1 MASSSSSS
9 HPHGSLTNPEVKY
22 DVFLS
27 FRGED
32 TRENF
37 TSHLYSALSRE
48 SIETFIDNDLRRGDE
63 ISQSLLDAIEA
74 SSISIIV
81 FSERYASSRWCLD
94 ELLKILECKKEYAQ
108 IVIPACYRVDPS
120 HVRKQTGNFGDSFL
134 KLGERF
140 PDKMQSWRN
149 ALTEAADLSG
159 FDSRVYR
166 TESALIEEIVNA
178 ILKRVDDT
186 FQSENEDL
194 VGVRLPMK
202 EIESLLRT
210 GSTNVYKLGIW
221 GIGGIGKTTIAGAIF
236 SKISR
241 HFAGS
246 FFARNVR
253 EAEETGRLGDLRQQ
267 LLSALL
273 NDGNVMNF
281 PNIDL
286 NFQSKKLTRKQMKEL
301 VHDDALRLFS
311 RHAFGGDHPHESHTE
326 LACKIIKYARGVPLA
341 REVLGRYLYGKRRE
355 VWENAISKWET
366 APPKGIQDAL
376 KISYD
381 GLDDKE
387 QNVFL
392 DIACFFIDDDRDT
405 VTKFLDDCEFFATSG
420 IEVLVDKHLI
430 TISVRNKIKM
440 HDLLRAMGREIV
452 RQESTNDPGK
462 RSRLWHHKE
471 GTEAIEGISLDMSKV
486 KDINLHP
493 NVFAKMPNLRILKF
507 YSSMDEE
514 NKCKVSHFQGSEFT
528 EVRYLHWH
536 GYPLKSLP
544 SNIHPEKLVLLEMP
558 YSNIEQLFDI
568 VQNHG
573 KLYQIITA
581 AFNFFSKTPT
591 PLSTQHLNKLAIL
604 NLSGCGNLQSLPDR
618 IHLELLKELNL
629 SGCSKLKRLPEI
641 SSGNIETMHL
651 DGTALEELPSSI
663 ECLSKLSRLDLAD
676 CKSLKSLPS
685 GLCKLKSL
693 DVLNID
699 GCSNLQRLPEELGY
713 LEALDSLHAV
723 GTAIRE
729 LPPSIVRLKSVR
741 AIYFGRNRGLSLPI
755 TFSVDGLQNLRDLN
769 LNDCGITELPES
781 LGLLSLVTELHLE
794 GNNFERIPE
803 SIIQLSNLEWLFI
816 RYCERLQSLPKLP
829 CNLIW
834 LDAHHCTALESLP
847 GLFPSSN
854 ESYLRTLY
862 LSDNFKLDPNDL
874 GGIVKGA
881 LQKIQLL
888 ATARLKEAREKISYP
903 WLKGRGFLPW
913 NEIPKWFSFQSVGSC
928 VTLEMPPGFNDF
940 RKYNCIPVAV
950 RFYFQE
956 GYPQE
961 EPNNNQQTM
970 MRNPAINNTN
980 QHTQI
985 NFSFTNPIKL
995 DRSNY
1000 LLWRSQVLASIRG
1013 NRLEDFITGIKSA
1026 PEESIL
1032 LAGVDGST
1040 QRIENPEYQIWRSQ
1054 DQILLS
1060 WLLSTLSEGIL
1071 SLVINC
1077 ESSFS
1082 VWKAL
1087 EKKFGVQSEARVLQ
1101 LIYELNTLKN
1111 ESLSIEDYCVKM
1123 KAIADKLASAGSSI
1137 TEKDLMLTI
1146 LNGLGLGSG
1155 YRDIATFITGSRMEF
1170 DNAYALL
1177 LTHETRLEQDQDD
1190 KSMFNANYAY
1200 TNAFHPKAYYAQ
1212 PRGNF
1217 KRGAPKNSPSVIKN
1231 GSQRAFNSN
1240 PGDSVCQICFKPGH
1254 TAEICWH
1261 RFVEDYVPMPRGFG
1275 KGKAPRAAYLSNFDD
1290 FVPNP
1295 NFEDYKNF
1303 NYMSSAYNP
1312 MTSSSYYSSFDA
1324 CTPGAAFMAN
1334 FEGVVDDG
1342 WYLDSGATHHLTN
1355 NMENLQISEEFKGTD
1370 QLIIGNG
1377 QVSNFS
1383 QQQIYHLSILSLTD
1397 NSLEDLK
1404 LASSESNEQVPSVSA
1419 HTNNL
1424 HQQEHSQTTISEHSS
1439 STIPL
1444 SPTPQQT
1451 ESQPQNEPRL
1461 SNSQHINHTQT
1472 RNLHSQPSHSMVTI
1486 SKSGIFKLKVYITTL
1501 TNKEPSTVQEALSD
1515 QNWHQAMRD
1524 EYKALLRNETRSL
1537 VPFSEAY
1544 KVVDSK
1550 WVFKI
1555 KQNIDGNVAKY
1566 KARLVAK
1573 GFQQTEGVD
1582 YFETFS
1588 PVVKA
1593 CTVRIIFS
1601 LAVMN
1606 KWKIRQVDVNN
1617 AFLNKELTEDVYMRQ
1632 PEGFINEKKYSFV
1645 CKLKKALYG
1654 LKQAPRAWYDKLKNY
1669 LIRPDS
1675 GELKKFILE
1684 FSTTFA
1690 LKNLG
1695 ILSYFLGIEVSYADG
1710 CIYLS
1715 QRKYINDLLSKADML
1730 NCKGC
1735 DRYLKETMDYGLKFS
1750 AGGKMEITGFTD
1762 ADWACDIDDRKSI
1775 GAYCIYFGNNLVSW
1789 SSKKQSVVT
1798 RSSAESEYKALASAS
1813 AEIAWIQSLF
1823 SELNIRCISA
1833 PVIWCDNMSATKLA
1847 KNPVYHSR
1855 TKHIELNMH
1864 FVRDKVLA
1872 EELEI
1877 HFIRSE
1883 EQIAD
1888 VLTKPLT
1895 FIHFNYFIDK
1905 LNVQPCPLSLRGAV
1919 KEAHNVYK
1927 QSAQV
1932 STWENLLS

>member
-9 HPHGSLTNPEVKY
+9 SHPYASLTNPEIKY

-27 FRGED
+27 FGGED
-32 TRENF
+32 TRESF

-48 SIETFIDNDLRRGDE
+48 TIETFIDDDLRRGDE

-74 SSISIIV
+74 SSISIII
-81 FSERYASSRWCLD
+81 FSESYASSRWCLD

-108 IVIPACYRVDPS
+108 IVIPVFYRVDPS

-134 KLGERF
+134 KLEERF

-159 FDSRVYR
+159 FDSLVVSP
-166 TESALIEEIVNA
+166 ESALIEEIVNA
-178 ILKRVDDT
+178 ILKRLDDT
-186 FQSENEDL
+186 FHSENEDL

-236 SKISR
+236 NKISR

-246 FFARNVR
+246 YFARNVR

-267 LLSALL
+267 LLSTLL
-273 NDGNVMNF
+273 NDGNVKNF
-281 PNIDL
+281 LNTDL
-286 NFQSKKLTRKQMKEL
+286 NFQSRRLTRKKVLIVFDDVDHPRQIKILVGRLDLFASGSRIIITTRDRQVLANCGVDEVYQMEEL

-326 LACKIIKYARGVPLA
+326 LACKTIKYARGVPLA
-341 REVLGRYLYGKRRE
+341 LEVLGRYLYGKRRE

-471 GTEAIEGISLDMSKV
+471 VYKILSENRGTEAIEGISLDMSKV

-641 SSGNIETMHL
+641 SS
-651 DGTALEELPSSI
+651 
-663 ECLSKLSRLDLAD
+663 D

-928 VTLEMPPGFNDF
+928 VTLEMPPGFFNNERLF
-940 RKYNCIPVAV
+940 GLACSVIL
-950 RFYFQE
+950 RFS
-956 GYPQE
+956 GK
-961 EPNNNQQTM
+961 
-970 MRNPAINNTN
+970 
-980 QHTQI
+980 
-985 NFSFTNPIKL
+985 FSFFCISK
-995 DRSNY
+995 
-1000 LLWRSQVLASIRG
+1000 
-1013 NRLEDFITGIKSA
+1013 
-1026 PEESIL
+1026 
-1032 LAGVDGST
+1032 
-1040 QRIENPEYQIWRSQ
+1040 
-1054 DQILLS
+1054 
-1060 WLLSTLSEGIL
+1060 
-1071 SLVINC
+1071 
-1077 ESSFS
+1077 
-1082 VWKAL
+1082 
-1087 EKKFGVQSEARVLQ
+1087 KKFNMYCEYIVRPKDNHQHCSTSRRTLLGVV
-1101 LIYELNTLKN
+1101 
-1111 ESLSIEDYCVKM
+1111 DCVVY
-1123 KAIADKLASAGSSI
+1123 DHLFFGYYFFDN
-1137 TEKDLMLTI
+1137 KDLMIFGNTI
-1146 LNGLGLGSG
+1146 AFLWQSGS
-1155 YRDIATFITGSRMEF
+1155 
-1170 DNAYALL
+1170 
-1177 LTHETRLEQDQDD
+1177 
-1190 KSMFNANYAY
+1190 
-1200 TNAFHPKAYYAQ
+1200 
-1212 PRGNF
+1212 
-1217 KRGAPKNSPSVIKN
+1217 
-1231 GSQRAFNSN
+1231 
-1240 PGDSVCQICFKPGH
+1240 
-1254 TAEICWH
+1254 
-1261 RFVEDYVPMPRGFG
+1261 
-1275 KGKAPRAAYLSNFDD
+1275 
-1290 FVPNP
+1290 
-1295 NFEDYKNF
+1295 
-1303 NYMSSAYNP
+1303 
-1312 MTSSSYYSSFDA
+1312 
-1324 CTPGAAFMAN
+1324 
-1334 FEGVVDDG
+1334 
-1342 WYLDSGATHHLTN
+1342 
-1355 NMENLQISEEFKGTD
+1355 
-1370 QLIIGNG
+1370 
-1377 QVSNFS
+1377 
-1383 QQQIYHLSILSLTD
+1383 
-1397 NSLEDLK
+1397 
-1404 LASSESNEQVPSVSA
+1404 
-1419 HTNNL
+1419 
-1424 HQQEHSQTTISEHSS
+1424 
-1439 STIPL
+1439 
-1444 SPTPQQT
+1444 
-1451 ESQPQNEPRL
+1451 
-1461 SNSQHINHTQT
+1461 
-1472 RNLHSQPSHSMVTI
+1472 
-1486 SKSGIFKLKVYITTL
+1486 IFKKAILK
-1501 TNKEPSTVQEALSD
+1501 K
-1515 QNWHQAMRD
+1515 
-1524 EYKALLRNETRSL
+1524 
-1537 VPFSEAY
+1537 
-1544 KVVDSK
+1544 
-1550 WVFKI
+1550 
-1555 KQNIDGNVAKY
+1555 
-1566 KARLVAK
+1566 
-1573 GFQQTEGVD
+1573 
-1582 YFETFS
+1582 
-1588 PVVKA
+1588 
-1593 CTVRIIFS
+1593 
-1601 LAVMN
+1601 VMN
-1606 KWKIRQVDVNN
+1606 FW
-1617 AFLNKELTEDVYMRQ
+1617 
-1632 PEGFINEKKYSFV
+1632 
-1645 CKLKKALYG
+1645 
-1654 LKQAPRAWYDKLKNY
+1654 
-1669 LIRPDS
+1669 
-1675 GELKKFILE
+1675 
-1684 FSTTFA
+1684 
-1690 LKNLG
+1690 
-1695 ILSYFLGIEVSYADG
+1695 
-1710 CIYLS
+1710 
-1715 QRKYINDLLSKADML
+1715 
-1730 NCKGC
+1730 
-1735 DRYLKETMDYGLKFS
+1735 
-1750 AGGKMEITGFTD
+1750 
-1762 ADWACDIDDRKSI
+1762 
-1775 GAYCIYFGNNLVSW
+1775 
-1789 SSKKQSVVT
+1789 
-1798 RSSAESEYKALASAS
+1798 
-1813 AEIAWIQSLF
+1813 IAQ
-1823 SELNIRCISA
+1823 
-1833 PVIWCDNMSATKLA
+1833 
-1847 KNPVYHSR
+1847 
-1855 TKHIELNMH
+1855 
-1864 FVRDKVLA
+1864 
-1872 EELEI
+1872 
-1877 HFIRSE
+1877 
-1883 EQIAD
+1883 
-1888 VLTKPLT
+1888 
-1895 FIHFNYFIDK
+1895 
-1905 LNVQPCPLSLRGAV
+1905 
-1919 KEAHNVYK
+1919 
-1927 QSAQV
+1927 
-1932 STWENLLS
+1932 

>member
-286 NFQSKKLTRKQMKEL
+286 NFQSKKLTRKQVLIVFDDVNHPRQIKDLVGRLDLFASGSRIIITTRDRQQMKEL

-471 GTEAIEGISLDMSKV
+471 VYKILSENRGTEAIEGISLDMSKV

-928 VTLEMPPGFNDF
+928 VTLEMPPGFFNNERLFGLACSVILRFSGKFSFFCISKKKFNMYCEYIVRPKDNHQHCSTSRRTLLGVVDF
-940 RKYNCIPVAV
+940 

-961 EPNNNQQTM
+961 GNE
-970 MRNPAINNTN
+970 
-980 QHTQI
+980 
-985 NFSFTNPIKL
+985 FL
-995 DRSNY
+995 DCP
-1000 LLWRSQVLASIRG
+1000 VKKC
-1013 NRLEDFITGIKSA
+1013 GICLFHA
-1026 PEESIL
+1026 PDSRE
-1032 LAGVDGST
+1032 
-1040 QRIENPEYQIWRSQ
+1040 
-1054 DQILLS
+1054 
-1060 WLLSTLSEGIL
+1060 
-1071 SLVINC
+1071 
-1077 ESSFS
+1077 SFS
-1082 VWKAL
+1082 CD
-1087 EKKFGVQSEARVLQ
+1087 R
-1101 LIYELNTLKN
+1101 
-1111 ESLSIEDYCVKM
+1111 
-1123 KAIADKLASAGSSI
+1123 
-1137 TEKDLMLTI
+1137 
-1146 LNGLGLGSG
+1146 
-1155 YRDIATFITGSRMEF
+1155 
-1170 DNAYALL
+1170 L
-1177 LTHETRLEQDQDD
+1177 LT
-1190 KSMFNANYAY
+1190 
-1200 TNAFHPKAYYAQ
+1200 P
-1212 PRGNF
+1212 
-1217 KRGAPKNSPSVIKN
+1217 
-1231 GSQRAFNSN
+1231 
-1240 PGDSVCQICFKPGH
+1240 
-1254 TAEICWH
+1254 
-1261 RFVEDYVPMPRGFG
+1261 
-1275 KGKAPRAAYLSNFDD
+1275 
-1290 FVPNP
+1290 
-1295 NFEDYKNF
+1295 
-1303 NYMSSAYNP
+1303 
-1312 MTSSSYYSSFDA
+1312 
-1324 CTPGAAFMAN
+1324 
-1334 FEGVVDDG
+1334 
-1342 WYLDSGATHHLTN
+1342 
-1355 NMENLQISEEFKGTD
+1355 
-1370 QLIIGNG
+1370 
-1377 QVSNFS
+1377 
-1383 QQQIYHLSILSLTD
+1383 
-1397 NSLEDLK
+1397 
-1404 LASSESNEQVPSVSA
+1404 
-1419 HTNNL
+1419 
-1424 HQQEHSQTTISEHSS
+1424 
-1439 STIPL
+1439 
-1444 SPTPQQT
+1444 
-1451 ESQPQNEPRL
+1451 
-1461 SNSQHINHTQT
+1461 
-1472 RNLHSQPSHSMVTI
+1472 
-1486 SKSGIFKLKVYITTL
+1486 
-1501 TNKEPSTVQEALSD
+1501 
-1515 QNWHQAMRD
+1515 
-1524 EYKALLRNETRSL
+1524 
-1537 VPFSEAY
+1537 
-1544 KVVDSK
+1544 
-1550 WVFKI
+1550 
-1555 KQNIDGNVAKY
+1555 ID
-1566 KARLVAK
+1566 
-1573 GFQQTEGVD
+1573 
-1582 YFETFS
+1582 
-1588 PVVKA
+1588 
-1593 CTVRIIFS
+1593 
-1601 LAVMN
+1601 
-1606 KWKIRQVDVNN
+1606 
-1617 AFLNKELTEDVYMRQ
+1617 
-1632 PEGFINEKKYSFV
+1632 
-1645 CKLKKALYG
+1645 
-1654 LKQAPRAWYDKLKNY
+1654 
-1669 LIRPDS
+1669 
-1675 GELKKFILE
+1675 
-1684 FSTTFA
+1684 
-1690 LKNLG
+1690 
-1695 ILSYFLGIEVSYADG
+1695 
-1710 CIYLS
+1710 
-1715 QRKYINDLLSKADML
+1715 
-1730 NCKGC
+1730 
-1735 DRYLKETMDYGLKFS
+1735 
-1750 AGGKMEITGFTD
+1750 
-1762 ADWACDIDDRKSI
+1762 
-1775 GAYCIYFGNNLVSW
+1775 
-1789 SSKKQSVVT
+1789 
-1798 RSSAESEYKALASAS
+1798 
-1813 AEIAWIQSLF
+1813 
-1823 SELNIRCISA
+1823 
-1833 PVIWCDNMSATKLA
+1833 
-1847 KNPVYHSR
+1847 
-1855 TKHIELNMH
+1855 
-1864 FVRDKVLA
+1864 
-1872 EELEI
+1872 
-1877 HFIRSE
+1877 
-1883 EQIAD
+1883 
-1888 VLTKPLT
+1888 
-1895 FIHFNYFIDK
+1895 
-1905 LNVQPCPLSLRGAV
+1905 
-1919 KEAHNVYK
+1919 
-1927 QSAQV
+1927 
-1932 STWENLLS
+1932 

>member
-1 MASSSSSS
+1 MASSSSSSS
-9 HPHGSLTNPEVKY
+9 HPHGSLTNPEVQY

-48 SIETFIDNDLRRGDE
+48 SIETFIDDDLRRGDE
-63 ISQSLLDAIEA
+63 ISQSLVDAIEA

-108 IVIPACYRVDPS
+108 IVIPAFYRVDPS

-267 LLSALL
+267 LLSTLL
-273 NDGNVMNF
+273 NDGNVKNF

-286 NFQSKKLTRKQMKEL
+286 NFQSKKLTRKKVLIVFDDVNHPRQIKILVGRLDLLASGSRIIITTRDRQVLANCGVDEVYQMKEL

-311 RHAFGGDHPHESHTE
+311 RHAFEGDHPHESHTE

-341 REVLGRYLYGKRRE
+341 LEVLGRYLYGKRRE

-392 DIACFFIDDDRDT
+392 DIACFFIDEDRDT

-471 GTEAIEGISLDMSKV
+471 GTEAIEGILLDMSKV

-507 YSSMDEE
+507 YNSMDEE

-781 LGLLSLVTELHLE
+781 LGLLSLVTELHLD

-803 SIIQLSNLEWLFI
+803 SIIQLSNLERLFI

-829 CNLIW
+829 CNLVW

-854 ESYLRTLY
+854 ESYLRTLN
-862 LSDNFKLDPNDL
+862 LGDNFKLDPNDL

-903 WLKGRGFLPW
+903 SREGRGFLPW
-913 NEIPKWFSFQSVGSC
+913 NEIPKWFSFQSAGSC
-928 VTLEMPPGFNDF
+928 VTLEMPPDFFNDKSVIGLAFSVIVNFSREFSFFCTSKIEKRFYMYCEYIVRPKDYLPHCSTSRRMLLGVSDCVVSDHLFFGCYFFDDKEFNDF
-940 RKYNCIPVAV
+940 RKYNRVPVAV
-950 RFYFQE
+950 RFYVRYTNSFE
-956 GYPQE
+956 SLDW
-961 EPNNNQQTM
+961 
-970 MRNPAINNTN
+970 PA
-980 QHTQI
+980 
-985 NFSFTNPIKL
+985 KKCG
-995 DRSNY
+995 
-1000 LLWRSQVLASIRG
+1000 IR
-1013 NRLEDFITGIKSA
+1013 LFHA
-1026 PEESIL
+1026 P
-1032 LAGVDGST
+1032 DST
-1040 QRIENPEYQIWRSQ
+1040 E
-1054 DQILLS
+1054 
-1060 WLLSTLSEGIL
+1060 
-1071 SLVINC
+1071 
-1077 ESSFS
+1077 SFS
-1082 VWKAL
+1082 
-1087 EKKFGVQSEARVLQ
+1087 
-1101 LIYELNTLKN
+1101 
-1111 ESLSIEDYCVKM
+1111 C
-1123 KAIADKLASAGSSI
+1123 
-1137 TEKDLMLTI
+1137 
-1146 LNGLGLGSG
+1146 
-1155 YRDIATFITGSRMEF
+1155 
-1170 DNAYALL
+1170 
-1177 LTHETRLEQDQDD
+1177 
-1190 KSMFNANYAY
+1190 
-1200 TNAFHPKAYYAQ
+1200 
-1212 PRGNF
+1212 
-1217 KRGAPKNSPSVIKN
+1217 
-1231 GSQRAFNSN
+1231 
-1240 PGDSVCQICFKPGH
+1240 
-1254 TAEICWH
+1254 
-1261 RFVEDYVPMPRGFG
+1261 
-1275 KGKAPRAAYLSNFDD
+1275 
-1290 FVPNP
+1290 
-1295 NFEDYKNF
+1295 
-1303 NYMSSAYNP
+1303 
-1312 MTSSSYYSSFDA
+1312 
-1324 CTPGAAFMAN
+1324 
-1334 FEGVVDDG
+1334 
-1342 WYLDSGATHHLTN
+1342 
-1355 NMENLQISEEFKGTD
+1355 D
-1370 QLIIGNG
+1370 QL
-1377 QVSNFS
+1377 F
-1383 QQQIYHLSILSLTD
+1383 
-1397 NSLEDLK
+1397 
-1404 LASSESNEQVPSVSA
+1404 
-1419 HTNNL
+1419 
-1424 HQQEHSQTTISEHSS
+1424 
-1439 STIPL
+1439 
-1444 SPTPQQT
+1444 TP
-1451 ESQPQNEPRL
+1451 
-1461 SNSQHINHTQT
+1461 
-1472 RNLHSQPSHSMVTI
+1472 
-1486 SKSGIFKLKVYITTL
+1486 K
-1501 TNKEPSTVQEALSD
+1501 D
-1515 QNWHQAMRD
+1515 
-1524 EYKALLRNETRSL
+1524 
-1537 VPFSEAY
+1537 
-1544 KVVDSK
+1544 
-1550 WVFKI
+1550 
-1555 KQNIDGNVAKY
+1555 
-1566 KARLVAK
+1566 
-1573 GFQQTEGVD
+1573 
-1582 YFETFS
+1582 
-1588 PVVKA
+1588 
-1593 CTVRIIFS
+1593 
-1601 LAVMN
+1601 
-1606 KWKIRQVDVNN
+1606 
-1617 AFLNKELTEDVYMRQ
+1617 
-1632 PEGFINEKKYSFV
+1632 
-1645 CKLKKALYG
+1645 
-1654 LKQAPRAWYDKLKNY
+1654 
-1669 LIRPDS
+1669 
-1675 GELKKFILE
+1675 
-1684 FSTTFA
+1684 
-1690 LKNLG
+1690 
-1695 ILSYFLGIEVSYADG
+1695 
-1710 CIYLS
+1710 
-1715 QRKYINDLLSKADML
+1715 
-1730 NCKGC
+1730 
-1735 DRYLKETMDYGLKFS
+1735 
-1750 AGGKMEITGFTD
+1750 
-1762 ADWACDIDDRKSI
+1762 
-1775 GAYCIYFGNNLVSW
+1775 
-1789 SSKKQSVVT
+1789 
-1798 RSSAESEYKALASAS
+1798 
-1813 AEIAWIQSLF
+1813 
-1823 SELNIRCISA
+1823 
-1833 PVIWCDNMSATKLA
+1833 
-1847 KNPVYHSR
+1847 
-1855 TKHIELNMH
+1855 
-1864 FVRDKVLA
+1864 
-1872 EELEI
+1872 
-1877 HFIRSE
+1877 
-1883 EQIAD
+1883 
-1888 VLTKPLT
+1888 
-1895 FIHFNYFIDK
+1895 
-1905 LNVQPCPLSLRGAV
+1905 
-1919 KEAHNVYK
+1919 
-1927 QSAQV
+1927 
-1932 STWENLLS
+1932 